1 MHSPNASGVIADDDS
16 GADDADVEA
25 DWVDESVDSVDSVDS
40 AEEQAAAV
48 PITAKAARPHKVVR
62 RIVCFMAMT
71 V

>member
-1 MHSPNASGVIADDDS
+1 MHSPNASGVIPDDDS

-25 DWVDESVDSVDSVDS
+25 DWVDESVDS

-48 PITAKAARPHKVVR
+48 PITAKAARPHKAVR

>member
-25 DWVDESVDSVDSVDS
+25 DWVDESVDSVDS

-48 PITAKAARPHKVVR
+48 PITAKADRPHKVVR

>member
-25 DWVDESVDSVDSVDS
+25 DWVDESVDS